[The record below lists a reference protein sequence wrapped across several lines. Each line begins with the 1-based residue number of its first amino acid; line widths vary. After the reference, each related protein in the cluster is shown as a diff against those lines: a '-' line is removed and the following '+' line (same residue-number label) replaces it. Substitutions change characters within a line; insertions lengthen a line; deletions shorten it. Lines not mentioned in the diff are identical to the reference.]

1 MARSP
6 DELVQDFLRG
16 QNLEQVGRTDEAIEL
31 YERIVGERFDASGP
45 YDRLIW
51 IYQTR
56 GMHKEV
62 IRIAEASIEMV
73 HTYPEK
79 LEWYRTQIER
89 AREALGSIPEPRER

>member
-1 MARSP
+1 MPRPP
-6 DELVQDFLRG
+6 DELVQDFLRA

-31 YERIVGERFDASGP
+31 YEGIVGEKFDASGP

-56 GMHKEV
+56 GMHREV

-79 LEWYRTQIER
+79 LEWYRAQIER
-89 AREALGSIPEPRER
+89 ATEALGSIPEPRER

>member
-6 DELVQDFLRG
+6 DELVQDFLRA

-31 YERIVGERFDASGP
+31 YERIVRERFDASGP

-51 IYQTR
+51 IYQMR
-56 GMHKEV
+56 GMHKDV
-62 IRIAEASIEMV
+62 IRIAEASLEMV

-79 LEWYRTQIER
+79 QEWYRAQIGR
-89 AREALGSIPEPRER
+89 ATEAMGSIPEPRER